1 MDAKTKK
8 WRPQTGN
15 GCLDKQNGGH
25 RQEMDAKTNKM
36 AALVGKRR
44 PEMTGRAGKIAS
56 KGSAILKWP

>member
-1 MDAKTKK
+1 MDAKTNKMAATDRK
-8 WRPQTGN
+8 WM
-15 GCLDKQNGGH
+15 LSKQNGGH
-25 RQEMDAKTNKM
+25 RPEMDAKTNKM